1 MMMTMT
7 ITAQNTHVDPH
18 ANTTTETIITVEG
31 WFALHDFRTIDWQ
44 GWLSQNS
51 DEKLHAQASLDVLT
65 QRWQNIDEKR
75 EGSFGTYHVVGQKAD
90 LLFLHLRPTL
100 NELAELQRELNTA
113 PIARFLKPAH
123 SYVSVV
129 ELSNYVVQHA
139 GSVDHPEVQARLKP
153 KLPKSNHVC
162 FYPMNKRRGAGEG
175 NNWYTLQNAERAR
188 MMRAHGETGRRFKG
202 RVVQII
208 SGSMGF
214 DDWEWGVTL
223 FANDPI
229 DIKKLVQE
237 MRFDEVSARFA
248 EFGPFLIGC
257 RANPSELMRF

>member
-1 MMMTMT
+1 MTS
-7 ITAQNTHVDPH
+7 TATTPHVAPP
-18 ANTTTETIITVEG
+18 ETIITVEG
-31 WFALHDFRTIDWQ
+31 WFALHDFRSIDWQ
-44 GWLSQNS
+44 AWKNLSG
-51 DEKLHAQASLDVLT
+51 DERQPIQAELDALT
-65 QRWQNIDEKR
+65 NRWQTIDEKH
-75 EGSFGTYHVVGQKAD
+75 EGSFGTYNITGQKAD
-90 LLFLHLRPTL
+90 VLFLHLRPTL
-100 NELAELQRELNTA
+100 QELTGLQRELNATA
-113 PIARFLKPAH
+113 FARFLKPAY

-139 GSVDHPEVQARLKP
+139 GSVDHPDVQARLKP
-153 KLPKSNHVC
+153 KLPKTNHVC
-162 FYPMNKRRGAGEG
+162 FYPMNKRRGPGAE
-175 NNWYTLQNAERAR
+175 NNWYTLPNADRAR

-202 RVVQII
+202 RVVQMI

-248 EFGPFLIGC
+248 EFGPFYIGN
-257 RANPSELMRF
+257 RANSALSCQA